1 MDGGPSPCLYGA
13 GSPEREGRG
22 RYAPCS
28 LLLFW
33 AADGLAA
40 GLQVEI
46 DRKGGQCAFHAEA
59 VAAFLWLVRFFH
71 LAGLLQ
77 NGVHGFFQ
85 FLGGDLGFHR
95 LFPLYCVSSGCTC
108 DAPKN
113 DAR

>member
-1 MDGGPSPCLYGA
+1 MGAPPPACTVQEVQSERGG
-13 GSPEREGRG
+13 GRM
-22 RYAPCS
+22 PPVP

-33 AADGLAA
+33 DADGLAT

-59 VAAFLWLVRFFH
+59 VAAFLWIVRLFH
-71 LAGLLQ
+71 LAGLFQ

-95 LFPLYCVSSGCTC
+95 LFPLYCASSGCTC